1 MKVKETFISIQGES
15 TFAGFPCFFI
25 RLSGCNLRCSYCD
38 TMSAYIGGERRTIP
52 SLVEEYVKSG
62 LAIAEIT
69 GGEPLLQPRTPQ
81 LAQAL
86 LDAGARTVLVE
97 TNGTMDIGVIPP
109 GAVAVVDVKCPGS
122 GAGESFNWV
131 NLDRIRRHDEVKFVL
146 SDRADFDW
154 AADFVRRHELA
165 GRCNAVLFSP
175 VAGRLDPRV
184 LAGWLVELKLP
195 VRLQIQLH
203 KMLGMA

>member
-1 MKVKETFISIQGES
+1 
-15 TFAGFPCFFI
+15 
-25 RLSGCNLRCSYCD
+25 
-38 TMSAYIGGERRTIP
+38 
-52 SLVEEYVKSG
+52 
-62 LAIAEIT
+62 
-69 GGEPLLQPRTPQ
+69 
-81 LAQAL
+81 
-86 LDAGARTVLVE
+86 
-97 TNGTMDIGVIPP
+97 
-109 GAVAVVDVKCPGS
+109 
-122 GAGESFNWV
+122 V